1 MMQKKDRMGS
11 AKISCNENSEGDE
24 TLWLYDHATGLVTNK
39 VYADGSRVVYT
50 HAADGKPLRTTL
62 TRGVWKENAYDAL
75 GQLTTV
81 TYGGK
86 VPKVSLARNAFG
98 TVTNVS
104 CASGL
109 VYGFAVNDRQIVT
122 NETVVSGA
130 STNTLTRLLDAFDR
144 PAGLLLDSGYA
155 LFYGRDSEHRIT
167 AVSNATFTAHY
178 AYANGYVTG
187 HTLTLSNGNTLAR
200 VMARDPHR
208 PGLLTG
214 ITNLFNG
221 VSVSSLAY
229 DYDIAGRVTNRN
241 DDAFGYNARS
251 EVIGAA
257 IGTNDYGY
265 AYDAIGNRVFSAVNA
280 VTNTYTANCLNQY
293 TAAGS
298 VSPVYDADGN
308 MRWDGRMWHTWDA
321 ENRLVHSE
329 PGWVGST
336 NGAVRVVNSYD
347 HRHRRIQKRVE
358 VLTGRGAG
366 YPFDPSQAGTWN
378 TVKTHTFVYDGW
390 NLVLETVAHA
400 DGSVDRIEYVWGLD
414 LSGTL
419 QGAGGVGGLLFEVRN
434 GQIFIPCYDANGNVT
449 EYVDAAGNIRAHY
462 EYSPFG
468 EIVVQSGD
476 LADTFKFR
484 FSTKYWDA
492 ETRSYYYGYRHYAPK
507 LGCWLNRDP
516 IGKRGGLNLYCFCGN
531 SPVVFVD
538 GLGMM
543 KGRFGPPKQAP
554 EIISHF
560 SHSVFGRLNA
570 SLVENSCKCACK
582 KGKYTLSCTLSVVYQ
597 ISLAN
602 ENSPVW
608 SGTAPSSYPSFPTP
622 PDWSKWDY
630 AKKRERTLAH
640 ERKHL
645 AAFREWYNGRRSRI
659 EVFEQLVYPSKD
671 NCQMRRKVLVRENED
686 GWKKKFMEESNHV
699 NW

>member
-1 MMQKKDRMGS
+1 M
-11 AKISCNENSEGDE
+11 
-24 TLWLYDHATGLVTNK
+24 NK
-39 VYADGSRVVYT
+39 CSDNTVW
-50 HAADGKPLRTTL
+50 LRTVTL
-62 TRGVWKENAYDAL
+62 TR
-75 GQLTTV
+75 
-81 TYGGK
+81 
-86 VPKVSLARNAFG
+86 S
-98 TVTNVS
+98 
-104 CASGL
+104 
-109 VYGFAVNDRQIVT
+109 
-122 NETVVSGA
+122 
-130 STNTLTRLLDAFDR
+130 LDAFNRLAVLGVCGTSATYSYDGENRLSGIVR
-144 PAGLLLDSGYA
+144 PEAGAAYRYTNSFVAGY
-155 LFYGRDSEHRIT
+155 
-167 AVSNATFTAHY
+167 
-178 AYANGYVTG
+178 
-187 HTLTLSNGNTLAR
+187 TLTLTNGNVFCRA
-200 VMARDPHR
+200 VGRDPHR
-208 PGLLTG
+208 QELTV
-214 ITNLFNG
+214 TVSNFFNG
-221 VSVSSLAY
+221 AFVSGAGYGHDLLGRRT
-229 DYDIAGRVTNRN
+229 GRVDTVPGSSVTNS
-241 DDAFGYNARS
+241 FGYNARS
-251 EVIGAA
+251 EVTNAVQGADNYA
-257 IGTNDYGY
+257 Y
-265 AYDAIGNRVFSAVNA
+265 AYDAIGNRMA
-280 VTNTYTANCLNQY
+280 TTENTKNTEYLANELNQY
-293 TAAGS
+293 TQISVPS
-298 VSPVYDADGN
+298 VSSVVNPTYDADGN

-358 VLTGRGAG
+358 VLAGRGAG